1 MKFPKEYLEEIK
13 QRIKVSDIVGASVQ
27 LKRRGREFVGL
38 SPFSK
43 EKTPSFTIN
52 DEKGF
57 YHCFSSGEH
66 GNIFDF
72 LVKVEKLNFG
82 DAVRKLAAKAGMP
95 TFKFTK
101 ENIEVENK
109 RKKYDEILTIALQ
122 HYQKN
127 FSENDSVKK
136 YAHGRGL
143 TQEILSTFKIGYS
156 GEYGLNV
163 SLFSGFNQKEL
174 IESGVF
180 FHDEKNNKL
189 IDRFKN
195 RLIFPIFDY
204 NNKVIGFGG
213 RALSQNYLAKY
224 INSPE
229 TEFFKKGFNLYNLN
243 NAKNE
248 NKQSGIVFV
257 VEGYMDAIS
266 LYQAGFK
273 NVVATLGTAM
283 TESHLNLVWRYF
295 NDPVVC
301 FDGDRSGQNAAHK
314 ISEKLIAYMKPNY
327 SLSFLILPNG
337 FDPDSFVRKNGR
349 NNFESLLDQK
359 IDIGNFI
366 FENNLQDLQ
375 SEQPEERA
383 GFEKKIMDL
392 CLLIQDST
400 VKKHYISFF
409 KNKIFEQFSSRK
421 AKNLKPLNKTKELTR
436 KITRYSS
443 FELKEFSLM
452 YFFLNNIQILK
463 NQSEKLSIINFHNK
477 NLEEL
482 KKVLINILEKIETFK
497 EFNLLK
503 HLEENNFGPIIK
515 DINEFSSIKGISENL
530 NEEKFDNFLN
540 DLIEQ
545 VNNLKLESKLKD
557 AEESLSKNMN
567 EAQYNELLSLKD
579 QIVASKKV

>member
-95 TFKFTK
+95 AFKFTK

-163 SLFSGFNQKEL
+163 SMFSGFNQKEL

-180 FHDEKNNKL
+180 FYDEKNNKL

-248 NKQSGIVFV
+248 NKQSGNVFV

-366 FENNLQDLQ
+366 FENNLQELQ

-452 YFFLNNIQILK
+452 YLFLNNIQILK

-503 HLEENNFGPIIK
+503 HLEENNFGQIIK

-530 NEEKFDNFLN
+530 NEERFDNFLN

>member
-13 QRIKVSDIVGASVQ
+13 QRIKVSDIVGATVQ
-27 LKRRGREFVGL
+27 LKRRGREYVGL

-95 TFKFTK
+95 AFKFTK

-122 HYQKN
+122 NYQKN
-127 FSENDSVKK
+127 FSENESVRK
-136 YAHGRGL
+136 YALSRGL
-143 TQEILSTFKIGYS
+143 TQEILSFFKIGYS
-156 GEYGLNV
+156 GEYGLNL
-163 SLFSGFNQKEL
+163 SLFGNFNQKEL
-174 IESGVF
+174 IESGIF
-180 FHDEKNNKL
+180 FYDEKNNKL

-243 NAKNE
+243 NAKNQ

-257 VEGYMDAIS
+257 VEGYMDVIS

-283 TESHLNLVWRYF
+283 TESHLNLIWRYF
-295 NDPVVC
+295 NDPIVC

-337 FDPDSFVRKNGR
+337 FDPDSFVRKNGK
-349 NNFESLLDQK
+349 NAFESLLDQK

-366 FENNLQDLQ
+366 FENNLQDLK
-375 SEQPEERA
+375 SALPEERA

-400 VKKHYISFF
+400 VKKHYVSFF
-409 KNKIFEQFSSRK
+409 KNKIFEQFSNRK
-421 AKNLKPLNKTKELTR
+421 IKNLKPLNKTKELTR
-436 KITRYSS
+436 KITIYSS

-452 YFFLNNIQILK
+452 YLFLNNIQILK
-463 NQSEKLSIINFHNK
+463 NQSKKFSLINFHNK

-482 KKVLINILEKIETFK
+482 KKVLLNILEKIETFK

-503 HLEENNFGPIIK
+503 HLEENNFSQIIN

-530 NEEKFDNFLN
+530 NEEKFDNFLE

-567 EAQYNELLSLKD
+567 EAQYSELLSLKD

>member
-95 TFKFTK
+95 AFKFTK

-463 NQSEKLSIINFHNK
+463 KQSEKLSIINFHNK

-503 HLEENNFGPIIK
+503 HLEENNFGQIIK

>member
-95 TFKFTK
+95 AFKFTK

-163 SLFSGFNQKEL
+163 SMFSGFNQKEL

-248 NKQSGIVFV
+248 NKQSGNVFV

-452 YFFLNNIQILK
+452 YLFLNNIQILK

-503 HLEENNFGPIIK
+503 HLEENNFGQIIK

-530 NEEKFDNFLN
+530 NEEKFNNFLN

>member
-13 QRIKVSDIVGASVQ
+13 QRVKVSDVVGAAVQ
-27 LKRRGREFVGL
+27 LKRRGKEFVGL
-38 SPFSK
+38 SPFST

-95 TFKFTK
+95 AFKFTK

-122 HYQKN
+122 NYQKN
-127 FSENDSVKK
+127 FFENQFVKK
-136 YAHGRGL
+136 YALDRGL
-143 TQEILSTFKIGYS
+143 TEEILSIFKIGYS

-163 SLFSGFNQKEL
+163 SLFSNFNQKEL

-213 RALSQNYLAKY
+213 RALGQNYLAKY

-243 NAKNE
+243 NAKSE
-248 NKQSGIVFV
+248 NKQSGIIFV

-301 FDGDRSGQNAAHK
+301 FDGDRSGQNAAQK
-314 ISEKLIAYMKPNY
+314 ISEKLIAFMKPGY

-337 FDPDSFVRKNGR
+337 FDPDSFIRKNGK

-366 FENNLQDLQ
+366 FENNLQNLQ
-375 SEQPEERA
+375 STQPEERA
-383 GFEKKIMDL
+383 GFEKKLIDT

-400 VKKHYISFF
+400 VKKYYVSFF
-409 KNKIFEQFSSRK
+409 KNKIFEQFSNK
-421 AKNLKPLNKTKELTR
+421 KNKNIKPLNKTKELTR

-452 YFFLNNIQILK
+452 YLFLNNFAILR
-463 NQSEKLSIINFHNK
+463 NQFEKVSLINFHNK

-482 KKVLINILEKIETFK
+482 RTVLINILGKIQTFK
-497 EFNLLK
+497 DFNLLK
-503 HLEENNFGPIIK
+503 HLEENNFGQVIK

-530 NEEKFDNFLN
+530 NDEKFNNFLK

-545 VNNLKLESKLKD
+545 VNNLKLQSKLHD

-567 EAQYNELLSLKD
+567 EAHYNELLSLKD

>member
-13 QRIKVSDIVGASVQ
+13 QRIKVSDIVGATVQ
-27 LKRRGREFVGL
+27 LKRRGREYVGL

-95 TFKFTK
+95 AFKFTK

-122 HYQKN
+122 NYQKN
-127 FSENDSVKK
+127 FSENESVRK
-136 YAHGRGL
+136 YALSRGL
-143 TQEILSTFKIGYS
+143 TKEILSFFKIGYS
-156 GEYGLNV
+156 GEYGLNL
-163 SLFSGFNQKEL
+163 SLFGNFNQKEL
-174 IESGVF
+174 IESGIF
-180 FHDEKNNKL
+180 FYDEKNNKL

-243 NAKNE
+243 NAKNQ

-257 VEGYMDAIS
+257 VEGYMDVIS

-283 TESHLNLVWRYF
+283 TESHLNLIWRYF
-295 NDPVVC
+295 NDPIVC

-337 FDPDSFVRKNGR
+337 FDPDSFVRKNGK
-349 NNFESLLDQK
+349 NAFESLLDQK

-366 FENNLQDLQ
+366 FENNLQDLK
-375 SEQPEERA
+375 SALPEERA

-400 VKKHYISFF
+400 VKKHYVSFF
-409 KNKIFEQFSSRK
+409 KNKIFEQFSNRK
-421 AKNLKPLNKTKELTR
+421 IKNLKPLNKTKELTR

-452 YFFLNNIQILK
+452 YLFLNNIQILK
-463 NQSEKLSIINFHNK
+463 NQSKKFSLINFHNK

-482 KKVLINILEKIETFK
+482 KKVLLNILEKIETFK

-503 HLEENNFGPIIK
+503 HLEENNFSQIIN

-530 NEEKFDNFLN
+530 NEEKFDNFLE

>member
-95 TFKFTK
+95 AFKFTK

-174 IESGVF
+174 IDSGVF